1 MVKNYFLD
9 NFVQEMGVNMQK
21 MEFSEND
28 GESLTVSEESDD
40 SYDKSKVLVQLDN
53 RAMYVVLRG
62 NVYIQKNSKAP
73 RRIQSLNID

>member
-1 MVKNYFLD
+1 
-9 NFVQEMGVNMQK
+9 MQK

-40 SYDKSKVLVQLDN
+40 SNDKSKVLVQLDN

-62 NVYIQKNSKAP
+62 NVYIQKNFKAP
-73 RRIQSLNID
+73 RRIQSLNIDQNSQDVNEKFIVNEF